1 MSQTIAAV
9 STPPGYGAIGIVRMS
24 GPEAYSIARQLFTPA
39 GGHKSVWQSHQA
51 YFGVITVEGKT
62 LDHCLML
69 YMQGPRSFTGED
81 IVEFQCHGGQT
92 LIETVLRLCLAQGAR
107 PAEAGE
113 FSQRAF
119 LNGKLDLTQAEA
131 IMDLI
136 HSPSQQGVY
145 LAAHQLEGHLSKPIR
160 AVREDL
166 LGMLASIEANIDFP
180 DEVDPPDENK
190 LQQQLQTAQA
200 EIERLLATADAG
212 RIWRQGLKLAI
223 IGEPNVGKSTLL
235 NQMLRYDRAIV
246 SEIPGTTRDTI
257 EDDYNLRGIPIR
269 LIDTAGL
276 RETEDQI
283 ESIGIAR
290 SQKALEQADLVLV
303 VIDAREQISAE
314 ITTLLD
320 AGQAPWLLVRNK
332 QDLLASEQADL
343 DGLGI
348 SALTGAG
355 LETLENALYD
365 LVSHNHVLNQEISIN
380 DRHRVCLMRAQD
392 ALQRVAETVANQ
404 LPTDFW
410 AIDMTEAI
418 QAFGEILG
426 QTVAET
432 VIDEVFHRFCV
443 GK

>member
-1 MSQTIAAV
+1 MSETIAAV
-9 STPPGYGAIGIVRMS
+9 STPPGYGAIGIVRLS
-24 GPEAYSIARQLFTPA
+24 GPEAYSIARQLFTSA
-39 GGHKSVWQSHQA
+39 GGQNAEWQSHRA
-51 YFGVITVEGKT
+51 YFGVLKAEDKTV
-62 LDHCLML
+62 DHCLML

-92 LIETVLRLCLAQGAR
+92 LIETVLRLCLAKGAR
-107 PAEAGE
+107 AADPGE

-160 AVREDL
+160 AVRESL
-166 LGMLASIEANIDFP
+166 LSVLASIEANIDFP
-180 DEVDPPDENK
+180 DEVDPPDLNL
-190 LQQQLQTAQA
+190 LQAQLIAAQA
-200 EIERLLATADAG
+200 EIDRLLATADAG

-235 NQMLRYDRAIV
+235 NQLLRYERAIV

-290 SQKALEQADLVLV
+290 TQKALQAADLVLV
-303 VIDAREQISAE
+303 VIDARQSLSLE
-314 ITTLLD
+314 IETLLK
-320 AGQAPWLLVRNK
+320 ASEVPWLLVCNK
-332 QDLLASEQADL
+332 QDLLSESL
-343 DGLGI
+343 LHPDGIGI
-348 SALTGAG
+348 SALNGAG
-355 LETLENALYD
+355 LESLEEQLFQR
-365 LVSHNHVLNQEISIN
+365 VSQNHVLNQEISIN
-380 DRHRVCLMRAQD
+380 DRHRVCLLRAQE
-392 ALQRVAETVANQ
+392 ALDRLTETIKNN

-410 AIDMTEAI
+410 SIDMTEAI

-426 QTVAET
+426 QSVAET

>member
-1 MSQTIAAV
+1 MSATIAAV
-9 STPPGYGAIGIVRMS
+9 STPPGYGAIGIVRLS
-24 GPEAYSIARQLFTPA
+24 GPDAYSIARQLFTA
-39 GGHKSVWQSHQA
+39 LGGQSAEWQSHRA
-51 YFGVITVEGKT
+51 YFGVIKAEGKT

-92 LIETVLRLCLAQGAR
+92 LLEAVFRLCLAHGAL

-160 AVREDL
+160 AVRENL
-166 LGMLASIEANIDFP
+166 LSMLASIEANIDFP
-180 DEVDPPDENK
+180 DEVDPPDLEL
-190 LQQQLQTAQA
+190 LQAQLSAAQT
-200 EIERLLATADAG
+200 EIDRLLATADAG

-235 NQMLRYDRAIV
+235 NQLLRYERAIV

-283 ESIGIAR
+283 ESIGIER
-290 SQKALEQADLVLV
+290 TQKALQEADLVMV
-303 VIDAREQISAE
+303 VIDTRQRLSAE
-314 ITTLLD
+314 IEALLETC
-320 AGQAPWLLVRNK
+320 GVPWLLVCNK
-332 QDLLASEQADL
+332 QDLLAGPL
-343 DGLGI
+343 PHDGIGI

-355 LETLENALYD
+355 LETLENQLFQ
-365 LVSHNHVLNQEISIN
+365 LVSQNHVLNQEISIN
-380 DRHRVCLMRAQD
+380 DRHRVCLLRAQE
-392 ALQRVAETVANQ
+392 ALQRLNETIQND

-410 AIDMTEAI
+410 SIDITEAI

-426 QTVAET
+426 QSVAEA